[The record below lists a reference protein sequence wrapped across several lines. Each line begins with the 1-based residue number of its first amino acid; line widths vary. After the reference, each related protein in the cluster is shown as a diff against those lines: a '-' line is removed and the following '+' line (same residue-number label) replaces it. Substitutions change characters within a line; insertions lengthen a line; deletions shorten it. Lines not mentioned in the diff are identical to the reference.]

1 LVRTSRSITWRR
13 LNTFFPSFPWVGR
26 VAPEST
32 SIFCVR
38 ILAIIIFL
46 FFGAVNTFVWLIH
59 GPHLTFFTTFGLFI
73 YGAFLFELQQ
83 FWVIFSFAIVTW
95 GWLVTSLPS
104 CLRVS
109 GIAPQSVIIFVRVP
123 AIVMIL
129 VLWTETFFVR
139 LILRPLLTLLSTY
152 GELKLRVFTL
162 PF

>member
-1 LVRTSRSITWRR
+1 LVRTSRSVTWGW
-13 LNTFFPSFPWVGR
+13 LVTSLPSCLR
-26 VAPEST
+26 VSGIAPQS
-32 SIFCVR
+32 V
-38 ILAIIIFL
+38 IIFVRVPAIVMIL
-46 FFGAVNTFVWLIH
+46 VLWTETFFVWLIH

-73 YGAFLFELQQ
+73 YGAFLFELHQ